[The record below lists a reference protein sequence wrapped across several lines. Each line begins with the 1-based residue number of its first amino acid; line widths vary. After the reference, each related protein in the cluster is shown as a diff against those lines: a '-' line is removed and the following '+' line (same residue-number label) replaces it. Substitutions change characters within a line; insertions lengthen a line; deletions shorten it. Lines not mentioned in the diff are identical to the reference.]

1 MFIESPAD
9 ETEEQFRAFLTEL
22 IVSIY
27 KRVPDWLEYQV
38 GGRFELRGRFYRQ
51 FICPAGSVSGF
62 IHQRATQPGG
72 ISRSIVERGEARG
85 ERHCWEIHS
94 GVETEFEYDDIRAA

>member
-9 ETEEQFRAFLTEL
+9 ETEEQFRAFVTEL

-51 FICPAGSVSGF
+51 FICSAGSVSIF
-62 IHQRATQPGG
+62 IHQRAIQPGG
-72 ISRSIVERGEARG
+72 ISRSIVERGEAHG
-85 ERHCWEIHS
+85 ARHCWEIHS
-94 GVETEFEYDDIRAA
+94 GVETEFEHEDLRAA

>member
-9 ETEEQFRAFLTEL
+9 ETEEQFRAFVTEL

-62 IHQRATQPGG
+62 IHFASYSARRHFPTRLL
-72 ISRSIVERGEARG
+72 SDGEVHR
-85 ERHCWEIHS
+85 R
-94 GVETEFEYDDIRAA
+94 

>member
-9 ETEEQFRAFLTEL
+9 ETEDQFRAFVTEL

-38 GGRFELRGRFYRQ
+38 GERFELRGRFYRQ
-51 FICPAGSVSGF
+51 FICPAGSVSSQ
-62 IHQRATQPGG
+62 IHLRAIQPGG
-72 ISRSIVERGEARG
+72 ISRAIVERGEASG
-85 ERHCWEIHS
+85 VRHCWEIRS
-94 GVETEFEYDDIRAA
+94 GVETEFEYEDLRAA